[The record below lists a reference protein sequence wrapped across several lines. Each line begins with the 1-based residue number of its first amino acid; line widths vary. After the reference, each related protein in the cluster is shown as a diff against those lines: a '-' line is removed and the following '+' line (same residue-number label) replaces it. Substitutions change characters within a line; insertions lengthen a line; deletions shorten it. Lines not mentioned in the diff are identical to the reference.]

1 MRTTTFGKTV
11 GCYPGT
17 YTNEN
22 PNSAPLVKAEVVIP
36 NSTFRLAFRRAYTYT
51 TLNLTQSVITV
62 DLKKTKTTKTN
73 ETKQRQKETHS
84 TKGDCD
90 QDFLG

>member
-62 DLKKTKTTKTN
+62 DLKTTKTN
-73 ETKQRQKETHS
+73 ETKQRQKERHP